1 MLCSLLKV
9 GLGRSIIFAAQT
21 HQYVNRDQLT
31 QLTTESSTP
40 PGGMTDNYHWKV
52 FWTVGIALFAM
63 VLDFSIVFLALSSI
77 ADEFEVTLRAVTWVA
92 ISTSLVT
99 SAIMLP
105 LGRVADIM
113 GRKKFHIVGMFFFVA
128 GALLAFSSQNLEM
141 LIVARVVMA
150 IGASM
155 GQAVVFAIIVGT
167 FPDKERG
174 KALGMITTM
183 VAIGAAAG
191 PIVAGPIIQAFE
203 WRAVFLVT
211 MIPTTVGIIAAFI
224 VLDDGRIGSVVGR
237 VREKY
242 DLLGAIFSAAALTL
256 IILTIS
262 NPFAFDW
269 ISFQII
275 GGFVISI
282 TLFVLLVW
290 WELRVE
296 SPMLNLH
303 FFQNS
308 TFAWSTSTRFLGF
321 LGGSA
326 MFFLMPIFVQSFM
339 GYDQRSA
346 GMIMFVGAVGMG
358 ISSQLSGR
366 YSDKYGFR
374 VFTITGVGLLLV
386 MNLLMSFFLND
397 TPLWIIM
404 LILFVNGAAMGMW
417 MAPNMSATLSTV
429 GRGDYGSMSAF
440 LNLVRNVGSV
450 IGQALA
456 TAIIAGVMLSRGA
469 EVQLNE
475 LADTTD
481 LNVTDAFLTG
491 WRITFWVLS
500 GFVGV
505 ALFTAIKT
513 RVYKSED
520 NN

>member
-1 MLCSLLKV
+1 M
-9 GLGRSIIFAAQT
+9 
-21 HQYVNRDQLT
+21 
-31 QLTTESSTP
+31 TTESNTP
-40 PGGMTDNYHWKV
+40 PANATNNYHWKV

-77 ADEFEVTLRAVTWVA
+77 ADEFGVTLRAVTWVA

-105 LGRVADIM
+105 LGRVSDIT
-113 GRKKFHIVGMFFFVA
+113 GRKKFHIAGMLFFVA
-128 GALLAFSSQNLEM
+128 GALLAFSAQNLQM

-167 FPDKERG
+167 FPDTERG

-191 PIVAGPIIQAFE
+191 PIIAGPIIQAFE

-211 MIPTTVGIIAAFI
+211 MIPTTAGIIAAFI
-224 VLDDGRIGSVVGR
+224 VLDDERIGSVVGKAR
-237 VREKY
+237 AKY
-242 DLLGAIFSAAALTL
+242 DWLGAIFSAAALTL

-269 ISFQII
+269 VSFEII
-275 GGFVISI
+275 GGFVISV
-282 TLFVLLVW
+282 TLFALLVW

-296 SPMLNLH
+296 SPMLNLR

-308 TFAWSTSTRFLGF
+308 TFAWSTSTRFLAF

-346 GMIMFVGAVGMG
+346 GMIMFVGALGMG

-366 YSDKYGFR
+366 FSDKYGFR
-374 VFTITGVGLLLV
+374 VFTIAGIAILLV
-386 MNLLMSFFLND
+386 MNLMMSFFVSD
-397 TPLWIIM
+397 TPLWIVM
-404 LILFVNGAAMGMW
+404 PVLFVNGVSMGMW

-429 GRGDYGSMSAF
+429 GRADYGSMSAF

-456 TAIIAGVMLSRGA
+456 TAIIAGIMLSRGA
-469 EVQLNE
+469 EVQLSE
-475 LADTTD
+475 LADTSD
-481 LNVTDAFLTG
+481 VAVTDAFLSG
-491 WRITFWVLS
+491 WRITFWVLA

-505 ALFTAIKT
+505 ALIAAVKT
-513 RVYKSED
+513 RVYKTE
-520 NN
+520 NKN

>member
-1 MLCSLLKV
+1 
-9 GLGRSIIFAAQT
+9 
-21 HQYVNRDQLT
+21 
-31 QLTTESSTP
+31 
-40 PGGMTDNYHWKV
+40 
-52 FWTVGIALFAM
+52 M

-77 ADEFEVTLRAVTWVA
+77 AEEFGVTLRAVTWVV

-105 LGRVADIM
+105 LGRVSDIT
-113 GRKKFHIVGMFFFVA
+113 GRKKFHIAGMFFFVA
-128 GALLAFSSQNLEM
+128 GAALAFTAQSLEA

-167 FPDKERG
+167 FPENERG

-191 PIVAGPIIQAFE
+191 PIIAGPIIQAFE
-203 WRAVFLVT
+203 WRTVFLVT
-211 MIPTTVGIIAAFI
+211 MIPTTVGIVAAFV
-224 VLDDGRIGSVVGR
+224 VLDDSRIGSVIEQ
-237 VREKY
+237 VRAKY
-242 DLLGAIFSAAALTL
+242 DWLGAIFSAGALTL

-275 GGFVISI
+275 GGLTVSI
-282 TLFVLLVW
+282 ALFAALVW

-296 SPMLNLH
+296 SPMINLH
-303 FFQNS
+303 FFENS
-308 TFAWSTSTRFLGF
+308 TFAWSTTTRLLAF

-326 MFFLMPIFVQSFM
+326 MFFLMPVFVQSFM

-346 GMIMFVGAVGMG
+346 GLIMFVGALGMG
-358 ISSQLSGR
+358 LSSQLSGR
-366 YSDKYGFR
+366 YSDTYGFR
-374 VFTITGVGLLLV
+374 VFTIVGISLNLV
-386 MNLLMSFFLND
+386 MNLLMAFFVAD
-397 TPLWIIM
+397 TPLWLVM
-404 LILFVNGAAMGMW
+404 PVLFVNGAATGMW

-469 EVQLNE
+469 EVGLSE
-475 LADTTD
+475 LADHA
-481 LNVTDAFLTG
+481 NPAVIDAFISG
-491 WRITFWVLS
+491 WRLTFWVLS
-500 GFVGV
+500 GFVAL
-505 ALFTAIKT
+505 ALFAAIKT
-513 RVYKSED
+513 RPYKYETND
-520 NN
+520 

>member
-1 MLCSLLKV
+1 
-9 GLGRSIIFAAQT
+9 
-21 HQYVNRDQLT
+21 
-31 QLTTESSTP
+31 
-40 PGGMTDNYHWKV
+40 V

-77 ADEFEVTLRAVTWVA
+77 AEEFGVTLRAVTWVA

-105 LGRVADIM
+105 LGRVSDIT
-113 GRKKFHIVGMFFFVA
+113 GRKKFHIAGMLFFVV
-128 GALLAFSSQNLEM
+128 GAVLAFFVQSLES

-167 FPDKERG
+167 FPDNERG

-191 PIVAGPIIQAFE
+191 PIIAGPIIQAFE

-211 MIPTTVGIIAAFI
+211 MIPTTAGIIAAFI
-224 VLDDGRIGSVVGR
+224 VLEDSRIGSVVGQ
-237 VREKY
+237 VRAKY
-242 DLLGAIFSAAALTL
+242 DWLGAIFSAAALTL

-275 GGFVISI
+275 GGFAVSI
-282 TLFVLLVW
+282 ALFAALVW

-296 SPMLNLH
+296 SPMINLR
-303 FFQNS
+303 FFENS
-308 TFAWSTSTRFLGF
+308 TFAWSTSTRFLAF

-346 GMIMFVGAVGMG
+346 GMIMFVGALGMG
-358 ISSQLSGR
+358 LSSQLSGR
-366 YSDKYGFR
+366 FSDKYGFR
-374 VFTITGVGLLLV
+374 VFTIVGISIILV
-386 MNLLMSFFLND
+386 MNLVMAFFVAD
-397 TPLWIIM
+397 TPLWLVM
-404 LILFVNGAAMGMW
+404 PVLFVNGAATGMW

-469 EVQLNE
+469 EVELSE
-475 LADTTD
+475 LANAADPA
-481 LNVTDAFLTG
+481 VTEAFLAG
-491 WRITFWVLS
+491 WRLTFWVLA
-500 GFVGV
+500 GFVGL
-505 ALFTAIKT
+505 ALFAAIKT
-513 RVYKSED
+513 HVYKSE
-520 NN
+520 NND

>member
-1 MLCSLLKV
+1 VRTNTSPSPV
-9 GLGRSIIFAAQT
+9 PAS
-21 HQYVNRDQLT
+21 
-31 QLTTESSTP
+31 
-40 PGGMTDNYHWKV
+40 DNYHWKV

-77 ADEFEVTLRAVTWVA
+77 ADEFDVTLRAVTWVA

-105 LGRVADIM
+105 LGRVSDIT
-113 GRKKFHIVGMFFFVA
+113 GRKKFHIAGMVFFVA
-128 GALLAFSSQNLEM
+128 GALFAFTAQNLQM

-167 FPDKERG
+167 FPDAERG

-191 PIVAGPIIQAFE
+191 PIIAGPIIQAFD
-203 WRAVFLVT
+203 WRAVFMVT
-211 MIPTTVGIIAAFI
+211 LIPTVGGIIASI
-224 VLDDGRIGSVVGR
+224 TVLDDERIGSMVGQ
-237 VREKY
+237 VRERY
-242 DLLGAIFSAAALTL
+242 DWIGAIVSAAALSL
-256 IILTIS
+256 LILTIS

-269 ISFQII
+269 GSPKII
-275 GGFVISI
+275 GGFVISVA
-282 TLFVLLVW
+282 LFALLVR

-296 SPMLNLH
+296 SPMLNLR

-308 TFAWSTSTRFLGF
+308 TFAWSTTARFSAF

-339 GYDQRSA
+339 GYDQRLA
-346 GMIMFVGAVGMG
+346 GLIMFVGALGMG
-358 ISSQLSGR
+358 ISSQMSGR
-366 YSDKYGFR
+366 LSDKYGFR
-374 VFTITGVGLLLV
+374 IFTFLGISTMLV
-386 MNLLMSFFLND
+386 MNIVISFFVAD
-397 TPLWIIM
+397 TPLY
-404 LILFVNGAAMGMW
+404 LVVPALFINGVAMGLW

-429 GRGDYGSMSAF
+429 SRGDYGTMSAF

-456 TAIIAGVMLSRGA
+456 TAIIAGIMLSRGA

-475 LADTTD
+475 LAGTIDPV
-481 LNVTDAFLTG
+481 VTEAFLTG
-491 WRITFWVLS
+491 WKVTYWVLAV
-500 GFVGV
+500 FVAV
-505 ALFTAIKT
+505 ALVAAVKT
-513 RVYKSED
+513 RVYKTENS
-520 NN
+520 